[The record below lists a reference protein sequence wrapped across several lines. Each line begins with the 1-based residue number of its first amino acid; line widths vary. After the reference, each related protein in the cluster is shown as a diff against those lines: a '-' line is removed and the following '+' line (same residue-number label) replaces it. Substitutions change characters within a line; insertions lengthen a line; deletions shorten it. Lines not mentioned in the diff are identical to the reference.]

1 MTDHQKQHI
10 INLRAE
16 GKPYK
21 EIADELGLTLG
32 SVKMFMSRRKR
43 EGERRKCEMRRK
55 YLPRAARSSQR
66 LCCEKC
72 KRTGETGNGQRNER
86 KRRKCRFTES

>member
-32 SVKMFMSRRKR
+32 SVKMFMSRMKR
-43 EGERRKCEMRRK
+43 EGERRKCEMCRKLLPKGARRT
-55 YLPRAARSSQR
+55 QR
-66 LCCEKC
+66 FCYEKC
-72 KRTGETGNGQRNER
+72 KTDWWNRER
-86 KRRKCRFTES
+86 MKKK